1 MHMSKKS
8 GAGLAI
14 AALMLASFA
23 LSACNTVAGVGKDLT
38 ALGGAMTTAAE
49 ENKDDDDAQLAGGR
63 R

>member
-1 MHMSKKS
+1 MSKKS

-14 AALMLASFA
+14 VALVLASFA

-38 ALGGAMTTAAE
+38 ALGGAMTNAAE
-49 ENKDDDDAQLAGGR
+49 ENKDDDAQLAGGR